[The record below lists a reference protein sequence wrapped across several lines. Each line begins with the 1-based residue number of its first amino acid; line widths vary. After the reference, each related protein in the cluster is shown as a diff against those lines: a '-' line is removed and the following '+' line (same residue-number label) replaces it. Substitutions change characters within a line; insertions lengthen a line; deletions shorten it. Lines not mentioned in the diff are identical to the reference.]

1 MDALH
6 SERPR
11 ILIADDD
18 SSILSLYSKVLAGDK
33 STQAMFTDATLEGL
47 ACKLFGKTEPEET
60 SASFDVTTCTQAEEA
75 LAKVQESIEN
85 GNPFSV
91 AFLDVRMPPGPDGI
105 WAAQQ
110 IRKIDPYLEIVIV
123 TGYSDIHPREI
134 AKKVPPAHKL
144 LYLQKPFHTYELEQF
159 AFSLSVKWNSEK
171 ELTDSEKRF
180 RTLVE
185 ESPIG
190 SLIIQDG
197 MIMYQNKAMKIF
209 DKYLPKSL
217 MIKDIN
223 VHPDDLAKL
232 LFLDKCM
239 TPKNFKQIECEL
251 RIMPSGM
258 QNMNHNIKWIHC
270 SNSQIE
276 FAGEN
281 AAILNIMD
289 MTRIKELEKL
299 SMMRE
304 KMVSLG
310 HVATGIA
317 HEIRNPLSGITIFL
331 DAIKENFEETEDS
344 EEIEEL
350 LEHAMT
356 AADKIES
363 VIKRVL
369 NFSKF
374 SNPQLRP
381 TDINIP
387 INDAI
392 NLSKVTLKK
401 AGIKFK
407 ADLLSNTPKVYID
420 AQLIEQVV
428 LNLITNS
435 ADALKNVNIKK
446 NILIKTLTD
455 KKKLYIIIADSGEGL
470 PKDIGEKI
478 FDPFF
483 STKKNGTGIG
493 LSICQRII
501 TDHGG
506 TIQAAELKL
515 GGTQFRISIP
525 IDKRTNLR

>member
-1 MDALH
+1 MTVIH

-18 SSILSLYSKVLAGDK
+18 KSILSLYSKVLAGNK
-33 STQAMFTDATLEGL
+33 TAQAMFTDATLEGL
-47 ACKLFGKTEPEET
+47 ACKLFGKTEKDER
-60 SASFDVTTCTQAEEA
+60 ALSFDLTTCHQAEEA
-75 LAKVQESIEN
+75 LEKVQESIN
-85 GNPFSV
+85 NQDPFSV

-105 WAAQQ
+105 WAAQE
-110 IRKIDPYLEIVIV
+110 IRKIDPHVEIVIV

-171 ELTDSEKRF
+171 ELADSEKRF

-185 ESPIG
+185 GSPIG
-190 SLIIQDG
+190 TVIIQDG
-197 MIMYQNKAMKIF
+197 MIMYQNRAMKVF
-209 DKYLPKSL
+209 SKYLPESMML
-217 MIKDIN
+217 KDFN
-223 VHPDDLAKL
+223 AHPDDLQKL
-232 LFLDKCM
+232 IYLDKCM
-239 TPKNFKQIECEL
+239 NQKEFHPFECEI
-251 RIMPSGM
+251 RFIPFGM
-258 QNMNHNIKWIHC
+258 KNIDHNIKWVHC
-270 SNSQIE
+270 TCSQVE
-276 FAGEN
+276 FAGIKS
-281 AAILNIMD
+281 AILNMMD

-299 SMMRE
+299 AMMRE

-331 DAIKENFEETEDS
+331 DAIKETFEEIDDTED
-344 EEIEEL
+344 IEEL
-350 LEHAMT
+350 LDHALS

-369 NFSKF
+369 DFSKF
-374 SNPQLRP
+374 SNPRLKL

-392 NLSKVTLKK
+392 SLSKVTLRK

-407 ADLLSNTPKVYID
+407 ADLLPNAPKIYID
-420 AQLIEQVV
+420 AQLIEQVI
-428 LNLITNS
+428 LNLITNA
-435 ADALKNVNIKK
+435 ADALKDIDVKK
-446 NILIKTLTD
+446 NILIKTLAD
-455 KKKLYIIIADSGEGL
+455 KKKLYIIVADSGKGISDDL
-470 PKDIGEKI
+470 KEKI

-501 TDHGG
+501 IDHGG
-506 TIQAAELKL
+506 TIQAGSLKM
-515 GGTQFRISIP
+515 GGTQFKISIP
-525 IDKRTNLR
+525 IEKRNNSR